1 MIEKEAWKI
10 VLFTK
15 TKLNSIEVSVSKT
28 LIDWYIS
35 HDEFG
40 LVNNVLKEYDDVKE
54 EIKNLKTSTVHQIY
68 FLFINKCYRT
78 VWSVEK
84 KR

>member
-54 EIKNLKTSTVHQIY
+54 EIKNLKISTVHQIY